1 MTRFC
6 MGWKPDSWGFLSVK
20 LALQR
25 AKKWWAILKLRT
37 RRNKLHANE
46 MSLAFRLGPAA
57 LRGSSLQFAD
67 VCWLFELAKIPGSG
81 KLLPRPAQYASILIS
96 TQIPC
101 RPRKKEKTMLVE
113 GTKSWKTVKC
123 WTKSSSCSTTFEGT
137 QGSSWADSRSKMP
150 QHGERPLY
158 SVLFQRHLWIFHIF
172 TILFHHSFKDSKAEP
187 LTSTCRDCQK
197 NLNPSPWIL
206 YVVRESLN
214 VNVFDCPFGWVSSVP
229 GCGVNF
235 LKGGDFQTLCKLGDF
250 LPCRFFFTGC

>member
-1 MTRFC
+1 
-6 MGWKPDSWGFLSVK
+6 
-20 LALQR
+20 
-25 AKKWWAILKLRT
+25 
-37 RRNKLHANE
+37 
-46 MSLAFRLGPAA
+46 
-57 LRGSSLQFAD
+57 
-67 VCWLFELAKIPGSG
+67 
-81 KLLPRPAQYASILIS
+81 
-96 TQIPC
+96 
-101 RPRKKEKTMLVE
+101 MLVE

-214 VNVFDCPFGWVSSVP
+214 VNVFWLSFWLSEFCSRMWSQFPQGRRFPNIMQIGWLSTLPISFYGMLDAQGIGTRECIVKRAVP
-229 GCGVNF
+229 GVII
-235 LKGGDFQTLCKLGDF
+235 
-250 LPCRFFFTGC
+250 